1 MKCIWKLNGIVEQ
14 IISTQ
19 DKFARPYWK
28 VVVKLDS
35 GNVMLFVHDEGLF
48 ATTIGLRI
56 SDQIE
61 VIGEII
67 PKANECNKPYFLN
80 PTEIRVLVQA

>member
-1 MKCIWKLNGIVEQ
+1 
-14 IISTQ
+14 
-19 DKFARPYWK
+19 
-28 VVVKLDS
+28 
-35 GNVMLFVHDEGLF
+35 MLFVHDEGLF
-48 ATTIGLRI
+48 TTTIGLRI

-80 PTEIRVLVQA
+80 PTEIRVLVQV